1 MKIFAIKDEMQD
13 KNQILGYL
21 VYYEKEK
28 NFYIELPENASPWET
43 PLLLASF
50 VKKGEHTINA
60 YWSKLWVQQRIVP
73 PDRQNIGLVLK
84 DNGIENYDEYELL
97 ALANGRCAQDDYYLE
112 AVRETE
118 LPDEIIERF
127 QKKVE
132 DVIPLQNRQLL
143 VFFRNGMVRKCDM
156 KPLFEK
162 ERTFSPLLKNETL
175 FCDVSVQSGGY
186 GVRWG
191 ENLSI
196 SDKELYVYG
205 KELSLSLEDFKDFVA
220 FRVVNGAEAAEILE
234 CSRQNIVD
242 LVQRGKLHPIK
253 REKKNTLFLKSEVM
267 QRKWL

>member
-13 KNQILGYL
+13 KNKNLGYL

-28 NFYIELPENASPWET
+28 NFYIELPENADPWET
-43 PLLLASF
+43 PLLLDSF

-84 DNGIENYDEYELL
+84 DNGLDCYDEYELL
-97 ALANGRCAQDDYYLE
+97 LLADGRCAQDDYYLE
-112 AVRETE
+112 ATTEAE
-118 LPDEIIERF
+118 LPDELKERF

-132 DVIPLQNRQLL
+132 DVIPLQDRQLL
-143 VFFRNGMVRKCDM
+143 VFFRDGMVRKCDM

-162 ERTFSPLLKNETL
+162 ERTFFPLLEKEQL
-175 FCDVSVQSGGY
+175 FCEVSVQSGGY

-191 ENLSI
+191 ENLTI
-196 SDKELYVYG
+196 SDKELYAYG
-205 KELSLSLEDFKDFVA
+205 KEIPLSLKDFKDFVA
-220 FRVVNGAEAAEILE
+220 FRVVSGAEAADILE

-242 LVQRGKLHPIK
+242 LVHRGKLHPIK
-253 REKKNTLFLKSEVM
+253 KEQKNTLFLKSEVI